1 MSNRFLQLSDEV
13 GDAIWSGRPVVA
25 LESTIISHGMPYPQN
40 LETARKIENEIRI
53 NGAIPATIAILD
65 GYLKVGLSDAELE
78 KFAEQSHRVV
88 KCSTRD
94 IGIAIAQ
101 RKMGSTT
108 VAATMF
114 IAHSAGIKF
123 FATGGIGGVH
133 REAQHTMDI
142 SADLQEL
149 AKTPVAV
156 VTAGPKAI
164 LDIGLTME
172 YLETHR
178 VPIFGFRTDSM
189 PAFYTSSSHCPLE
202 YRFDETNDLV
212 QGIYCHW
219 ASGLQSGVVI
229 ANPIPSS
236 HELDRE
242 VVESIIQSGLRSA
255 NQKGIK
261 GKAVTPFLLQYLNE
275 NSGGLSLE
283 ANIALVLNNATLAAK
298 ISVEWVRTVEA
309 SM

>member
-1 MSNRFLQLSDEV
+1 MGNRFLKLSDEV
-13 GDAIWSGRPVVA
+13 REALQSGKPLVA

-53 NGAIPATIAILD
+53 NGAIPATIALID
-65 GYLKVGLSDAELE
+65 GYLKVGLSDTDLK

-94 IGIAIAQ
+94 LGVVIAQ

-114 IAHSAGIKF
+114 IAHYVGIRF

-149 AKTPVAV
+149 AKTSVAV

-189 PAFYTSSSHCPLE
+189 PAFYTNSSQYPLE
-202 YRFDETNDLV
+202 YRFDEISHLV
-212 QGIYCHW
+212 QAIYCHW
-219 ASGLQSGVVI
+219 ACGLQTGIVI

-236 HELDRE
+236 HELDRD
-242 VVESIIQSGLRSA
+242 VVEAIIQSGLLSA
-255 NQKGIK
+255 TQRGIK
-261 GKAVTPFLLQYLNE
+261 GKAVTPFLLQYLYE
-275 NSGGLSLE
+275 NTGGHSLE
-283 ANIALVLNNATLAAK
+283 ANIALVLNNAALAAK
-298 ISVEWVRTVEA
+298 IAVEWGKTIEE
-309 SM
+309 